1 MKLNIVYNHKTWT
14 DFYNSIINW
23 KINHKNFLQKIIN
36 FDRKNHI
43 KFGIFYTI
51 EKKDE
56 DYSWKIVFWL
66 QEENKAKKEF
76 LKSFSE
82 KLKKF
87 LEKNIKE
94 QESKKQPKKDEKYS
108 FEAFENLNC
117 WVVCFPI
124 EEGFSIFWFSL
135 IVKNIFK
142 FFYEEVFWEKDVSKS
157 VNIYLWEPT
166 KANWKEFEQTDF
178 QEGNTWYLPDWL
190 KINKDEGEFINEKYF
205 WDVIL
210 NEELQKE
217 IENLVN
223 RYKNKTHF
231 KKWNADE
238 PKGILLYWPPGTG
251 KTTIAKL
258 IASELWLRFYTL
270 SSSEIVSKWIWDSA
284 RNLDTF
290 LKKIKPNSIL
300 FVDEIDSLI
309 PRRGALWWDIW
320 HENSER
326 LSVVTTFLEY
336 LDWTKTLKDVLFIW
350 ATNNIEHL
358 DKAILRPWRFDYKLF
373 IGLPDKESRIKL
385 WKLYLKKVQENIS
398 FEIYDE
404 NIDFAYLAD
413 ISNYFSG
420 ADIKEIVR
428 RIMNDYAVWT
438 LNLWEINFSS
448 QITFKWLVFNIE
460 KYKEEISLNK
470 WIIPEKEKLYLK
482 DIWGQDK
489 LKQELKKI
497 ITQIK
502 NKEKF
507 EEFWVQMPKWI
518 LLYGPPGTGKTLA
531 AKVIANESW
540 ILFYM
545 LTAKDFV
552 WNLWIEALEEKFSK
566 LQSPSIVFIDEIDA
580 IWQKRD
586 YLNSYDIKVLN
597 TFLQKMDWFVSS
609 EDIFFVWAT
618 NNINILDE
626 ALLRAWRFDLKI
638 FVDYPDLKG
647 REEIFKIYI
656 NKSKTKN
663 WERLFVK
670 NIDYK
675 EISLQTENFV
685 WADIKELIRRLK
697 QNLTLK
703 IIENNLNLK
712 WNEITSGDILIEI
725 KNYKKEKNISPKK
738 IWFEA

>member
-1 MKLNIVYNHKTWT
+1 
-14 DFYNSIINW
+14 
-23 KINHKNFLQKIIN
+23 
-36 FDRKNHI
+36 
-43 KFGIFYTI
+43 
-51 EKKDE
+51 
-56 DYSWKIVFWL
+56 
-66 QEENKAKKEF
+66 
-76 LKSFSE
+76 
-82 KLKKF
+82 
-87 LEKNIKE
+87 
-94 QESKKQPKKDEKYS
+94 
-108 FEAFENLNC
+108 
-117 WVVCFPI
+117 
-124 EEGFSIFWFSL
+124 
-135 IVKNIFK
+135 
-142 FFYEEVFWEKDVSKS
+142 
-157 VNIYLWEPT
+157 
-166 KANWKEFEQTDF
+166 
-178 QEGNTWYLPDWL
+178 
-190 KINKDEGEFINEKYF
+190 
-205 WDVIL
+205 
-210 NEELQKE
+210 
-217 IENLVN
+217 
-223 RYKNKTHF
+223 
-231 KKWNADE
+231 
-238 PKGILLYWPPGTG
+238 
-251 KTTIAKL
+251 
-258 IASELWLRFYTL
+258 
-270 SSSEIVSKWIWDSA
+270 
-284 RNLDTF
+284 
-290 LKKIKPNSIL
+290 
-300 FVDEIDSLI
+300 
-309 PRRGALWWDIW
+309 
-320 HENSER
+320 
-326 LSVVTTFLEY
+326 
-336 LDWTKTLKDVLFIW
+336 
-350 ATNNIEHL
+350 
-358 DKAILRPWRFDYKLF
+358 
-373 IGLPDKESRIKL
+373 
-385 WKLYLKKVQENIS
+385 
-398 FEIYDE
+398 
-404 NIDFAYLAD
+404 
-413 ISNYFSG
+413 
-420 ADIKEIVR
+420 
-428 RIMNDYAVWT
+428 MNDYAVWT

-482 DIWGQDK
+482 DIWGQNK